1 MDGEGEQQQQQTPM
15 DLTTPRITPDMF
27 VNWEGKHVR
36 LCGRVSLPSP
46 RSVPVVWLVWSRSR
60 APPLS
65 ERAHR
70 SRRSMVGPRSS
81 SQLTVAGSA

>member
-1 MDGEGEQQQQQTPM
+1 MDGEQQQMPM

-27 VNWEGKHVR
+27 VNWEGKQVR
-36 LCGRVSLPSP
+36 LCGRVSLPP
-46 RSVPVVWLVWSRSR
+46 RLVPVVWLVWSRSR
-60 APPLS
+60 DRPLS